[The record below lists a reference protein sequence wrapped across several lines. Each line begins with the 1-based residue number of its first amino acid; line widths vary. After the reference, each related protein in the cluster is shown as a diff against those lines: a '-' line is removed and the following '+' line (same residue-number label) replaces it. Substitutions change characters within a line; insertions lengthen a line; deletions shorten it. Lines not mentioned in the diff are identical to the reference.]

1 MNKNNSNVNGLKN
14 ASVLSREKCS
24 KIMAGLVKELPTIP
38 EEGGPSGSAA
48 GGSGGSGQTTCGV
61 APPIDDPLYPLWV
74 QCMWDRAHP
83 LQAGYC
89 VLP

>member
-1 MNKNNSNVNGLKN
+1 MNKNNSDLGRLQH

-24 KIMAGLVKELPTIP
+24 KISAGLLKNVPMTP
-38 EEGGPSGSAA
+38 ADGGPSGSAA
-48 GGSGGSGQTTCGV
+48 GGGGGSGQTTCGV

-74 QCMWDRAHP
+74 QCMWDRDHP